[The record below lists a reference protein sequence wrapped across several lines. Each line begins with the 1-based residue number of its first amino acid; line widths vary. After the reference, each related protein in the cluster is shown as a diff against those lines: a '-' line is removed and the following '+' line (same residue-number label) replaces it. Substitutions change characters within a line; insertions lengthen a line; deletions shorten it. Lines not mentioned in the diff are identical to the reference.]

1 MDNLISLVGHTLLFV
16 LAWGGAISLL
26 MVLGWTVGILT
37 KKEPEED

>member
-1 MDNLISLVGHTLLFV
+1 MDNLVSFLGHTVLFV
-16 LAWGGAISLL
+16 LAWGGALSFL